1 MSIDMR
7 VEVDS
12 TGAMYVM
19 AGGGCYF
26 VGSSDARDFIEW
38 VIHDV
43 VSE

>member
-1 MSIDMR
+1 MSFDMR

-26 VGSSDARDFIEW
+26 VGSSGARDFLEW
-38 VIHDV
+38 VIRDG